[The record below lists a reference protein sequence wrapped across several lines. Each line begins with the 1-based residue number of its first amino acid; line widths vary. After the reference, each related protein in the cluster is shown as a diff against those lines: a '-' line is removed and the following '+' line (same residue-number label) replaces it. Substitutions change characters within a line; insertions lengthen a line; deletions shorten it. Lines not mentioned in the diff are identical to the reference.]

1 MREINRIVVHCS
13 DSAWADVEVIRG
25 WHILSK
31 DDGGKGFNDIGYHAV
46 ILNGF
51 RKNSRLYVAE
61 DDGRIEPGRPVTRPG
76 AHAYGHNRR
85 SLGVCMVGEMS
96 FTPSQF
102 DALEALLRVWRDW
115 YQVDPA
121 QIVGHRVLDSGKT
134 CPNFD
139 VTEWME
145 GRKI

>member
-61 DDGRIEPGRPVTRPG
+61 DDGGLSQGGPSRAPERTPTATTG
-76 AHAYGHNRR
+76 AA
-85 SLGVCMVGEMS
+85 
-96 FTPSQF
+96 
-102 DALEALLRVWRDW
+102 
-115 YQVDPA
+115 
-121 QIVGHRVLDSGKT
+121 
-134 CPNFD
+134 
-139 VTEWME
+139 
-145 GRKI
+145 